1 MKIPLTLVNVAMTSG
16 VFFFYG
22 CSLMVDEPKTGTR
35 FDRMSGNET
44 KSIAGLYRDVG
55 TDGSIKPHPQS
66 SGAGGRISGVIM
78 LGGPAEVPDI
88 KTGRMTIKGSMGEK
102 TPTVRMGETTF
113 PSGSDSNSGDSSHE
127 VGGARAN

>member
-1 MKIPLTLVNVAMTSG
+1 MKIPLTLVNVVMTSG

-22 CSLMVDEPKTGTR
+22 CSLMVDEPKTGAQ
-35 FDRMSGNET
+35 FDRMSGSET
-44 KSIAGLYRDVG
+44 KSIAGLYPDVG

-66 SGAGGRISGVIM
+66 SGVGGRISGVIM

-88 KTGRMTIKGSMGEK
+88 KSGRMTIKGSTGEK

-113 PSGSDSNSGDSSHE
+113 PSGSGSNSTGSSQE
-127 VGGARAN
+127 IGGAGAN